1 MIYQQIQYVRDRD
14 TGYDRENLMMVWTT
28 HDIETNFNPSYPFNY
43 RFADLE
49 FEKKFSTINLIS
61 RLSFIFAALAIIITC
76 LGLFGLAA
84 FTAEQ
89 RTKEIGIR
97 KVMGAT
103 VSGLVLLITKDFSRM
118 VVIAFTI
125 SAPLAWWALN
135 IFLER
140 YPYRISIPWWVLP
153 LAGFMALMLTLVIV
167 STQALRAATSNPANS
182 LRSE

>member
-1 MIYQQIQYVRDRD
+1 
-14 TGYDRENLMMVWTT
+14 
-28 HDIETNFNPSYPFNY
+28 
-43 RFADLE
+43 
-49 FEKKFSTINLIS
+49 
-61 RLSFIFAALAIIITC
+61 
-76 LGLFGLAA
+76 
-84 FTAEQ
+84 
-89 RTKEIGIR
+89 
-97 KVMGAT
+97 MGAT